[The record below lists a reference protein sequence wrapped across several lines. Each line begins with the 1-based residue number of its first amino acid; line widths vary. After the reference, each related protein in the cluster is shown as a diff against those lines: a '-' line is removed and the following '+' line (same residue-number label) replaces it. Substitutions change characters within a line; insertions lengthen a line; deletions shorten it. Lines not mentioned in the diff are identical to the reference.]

1 MNNGIQSAINFFGS
15 QTALA
20 HALNVERMHINHW
33 KKGKAQVPIKR
44 CVQIEKL
51 TGGVVTRKDLRPN
64 DYHEIWTDIDDK
76 ETYDE

>member
-1 MNNGIQSAINFFGS
+1 MRLHDYINIAFDGNSSRFARKLKA
-15 QTALA
+15 TASETHCWA
-20 HALNVERMHINHW
+20 T
-33 KKGKAQVPIKR
+33 GKRPVPIKR

-51 TGGVVTRKDLRPN
+51 TGGAVTRKDLRPH

>member
-1 MNNGIQSAINFFGS
+1 MNIHLNNAISTLGGLSKFSKAIGVRPPTVS
-15 QTALA
+15 EWAT
-20 HALNVERMHINHW
+20 
-33 KKGKAQVPIKR
+33 GKRPVPIKR

>member
-1 MNNGIQSAINFFGS
+1 MNIHLNNAISTLGGLSKFSKAIGVRPPTVS
-15 QTALA
+15 EWST
-20 HALNVERMHINHW
+20 
-33 KKGKAQVPIKR
+33 GKRPVPIKR